1 MSNLEKLTKTEEEV
15 MQYIWEQGPTTV
27 TDMIE
32 KMEDPKPPHST
43 ISSIFRILE
52 GKGFLGHES
61 RGRTYEYYAKVAKDK
76 YTNFS
81 IKKLVSNYFEG
92 SMNKL
97 VSFLVL
103 DNDITMKELE
113 EIKKKVKSEDSEE

>member
-1 MSNLEKLTKTEEEV
+1 MSNLEKLTKAEEEV

-52 GKGFLGHES
+52 GKGFLEHES
-61 RGRTYEYYAKVAKDK
+61 KGRTFEYHAKVEKDR

-113 EIKKKVKSEDSEE
+113 EIKKKVKEGKSEK

>member
-1 MSNLEKLTKTEEEV
+1 MSNLEKLTKVEEEV
-15 MQYIWEQGPTTV
+15 MHYIWEQGPTTV
-27 TDMIE
+27 SDMIE
-32 KMEDPKPPHST
+32 KMKDPKPPHST

-52 GKGFLGHES
+52 GKGFLGHKS
-61 RGRTYEYYAKVAKDK
+61 KGRTFEYFAMVAKDK

-113 EIKKKVKSEDSEE
+113 EIKKKVKREDSEF